1 MSNLKKIIIFLIVS
15 FKLLLYIINNTISNN
30 SLLIVMY
37 ILLVIALSLPFILK
51 IKFTKESF
59 IKIMLIL
66 LITFIMFFLYKE
78 DNIFLYSILGII
90 LIDED
95 NKDIIKVIFLSLST
109 MFSITLLLGFIG
121 ILPNTDVIRN
131 VDGVIQTR
139 YSLGFSNANAAF
151 SYFIPIVLSGIYLY
165 KNNKPFNIIML
176 LISLFIYHYTKCRTG
191 FYLVI
196 LALTFNMINL
206 KTGIKKGNTIFMI
219 FFITSVLLAL
229 LFGRTK
235 YNFVNELLS
244 YRPWYS
250 YQFLKEGISIWG
262 MGIPKNIILDN
273 LYLRLLANYSIF
285 GVVIYYYIYNRGSKL
300 CIKDN
305 MLIFAFFFFLLYNV
319 FESMTI
325 GNFVIIIFLKE
336 IFNSF
341 GVVYEKD

>member
-15 FKLLLYIINNTISNN
+15 FKLLLYIINSTISNN

-37 ILLVIALSLPFILK
+37 ILLIFGLSLPFILK

-59 IKIMLIL
+59 IKIILIL
-66 LITFIMFFLYKE
+66 LTTFIMFFLYKE
-78 DNIFLYSILGII
+78 DNIFLYSLLGLI
-90 LIDED
+90 LINED
-95 NKDIIKVIFLSLST
+95 NNDIIKVIFSSLLF
-109 MFSITLLLGFIG
+109 MFISTLLLGFIG

-131 VDGVIQTR
+131 VDSAIQIR
-139 YSLGFSNANAAF
+139 YSLGFANANAPFA
-151 SYFIPIVLSGIYLY
+151 YFIPIVLSGIYLY
-165 KNNKPFNIIML
+165 KKNKLFNFIML
-176 LISLFIYHYTKCRTG
+176 LISFFIYYYTKCRTG

-196 LALTFNMINL
+196 LIIIFNMLNIKNIL
-206 KTGIKKGNTIFMI
+206 KKGNIVFTLFFTISI
-219 FFITSVLLAL
+219 LLAL
-229 LFGRTK
+229 LFGTTK

-250 YQFLKEGISIWG
+250 YEFLKEGISIWG

-285 GVVIYYYIYNRGSKL
+285 GVIIYYYIYNKGSKL
-300 CIKDN
+300 CVKDN
-305 MLIFAFFFFLLYNV
+305 MLIFALFFFSLYNI
-319 FESMTI
+319 FEAMTI